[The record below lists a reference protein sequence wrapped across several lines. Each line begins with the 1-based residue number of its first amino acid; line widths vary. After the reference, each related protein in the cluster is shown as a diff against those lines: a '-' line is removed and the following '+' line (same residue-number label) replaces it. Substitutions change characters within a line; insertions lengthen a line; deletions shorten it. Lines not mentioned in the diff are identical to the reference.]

1 MEDSEEKILLMH
13 KIRALPLMSA
23 VALFAVLP
31 ASHSILAQ
39 EPGPPPMGGPPPA
52 MDVDKQLSSMTKHYA
67 LSDAQKTQI
76 RPILADAKKQMDAL
90 FQNTSLAPEDQFAA
104 MRRIHDDEVSKI
116 SAILN
121 DNQRAKYQKD
131 QERMMHEPPGDP
143 GPPPDGGGGPPL
155 PAQNL

>member
-1 MEDSEEKILLMH
+1 MH

-76 RPILADAKKQMDAL
+76 RPILEETKKQMDECA
-90 FQNTSLAPEDQFAA
+90 TSNAEIAQ
-104 MRRIHDDEVSKI
+104 
-116 SAILN
+116 AILAAL
-121 DNQRAKYQKD
+121 R
-131 QERMMHEPPGDP
+131 EPEPPSKSGSRRRTRVP
-143 GPPPDGGGGPPL
+143 
-155 PAQNL
+155 

>member
-76 RPILADAKKQMDAL
+76 RPILEETKKQMDAL
-90 FQNTSLAPEDQFAA
+90 FQNASAAPEDQFDK
-104 MRRIHDDEVSKI
+104 MRRIHEDEVSKI

-121 DNQRAKYQKD
+121 DTQRAKYQKD
-131 QERMMHEPPGDP
+131 QERMAHEPPGGDP
-143 GPPPDGGGGPPL
+143 GPPPEGGGPPPQGESL
-155 PAQNL
+155 